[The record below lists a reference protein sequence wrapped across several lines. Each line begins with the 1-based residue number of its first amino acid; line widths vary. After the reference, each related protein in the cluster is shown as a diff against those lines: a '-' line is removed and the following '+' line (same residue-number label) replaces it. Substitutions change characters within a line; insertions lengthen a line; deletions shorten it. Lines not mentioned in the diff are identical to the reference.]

1 MKKFLVA
8 LKVDQSLP
16 KIFQHNCFFCQ
27 TVLDDNLQED
37 NQIFVSYETKSRF
50 CNKKQYKTI
59 KIRIFCLEGSLKN
72 VTGIEYLIISSLSG
86 EMLVFRIQL
95 TVSNTNT
102 LVFETFKTS
111 VGIVSRNSGAITFT
125 SSLL

>member
-1 MKKFLVA
+1 MRQKA
-8 LKVDQSLP
+8 GSA
-16 KIFQHNCFFCQ
+16 
-27 TVLDDNLQED
+27 T
-37 NQIFVSYETKSRF
+37 
-50 CNKKQYKTI
+50 KKQYKTI

-111 VGIVSRNSGAITFT
+111 VGIVSRNSGAIVFT